1 MKPEKVTVLSIGGKD
16 GDLFMKRLLMA
27 AFLCAMVAALPQAAS
42 ASAPAAFCEE
52 AVMQQIYPETGTRF
66 PMTNTALGG
75 DIAYLCMEDGSLYRW
90 RIGEE
95 RAEKLCALPGRA
107 PSGVPYPDM
116 TAEQQA
122 IVGEEVLVLAAD
134 DERLYGVNPYTG
146 GIGTID
152 VDGVAWAQGH
162 FDAAL
167 TTDASG
173 WARTIPTALA
183 RDGKV
188 YLLVDAYEEAPDAP
202 FNYQLV
208 EVNAETGEGRRCG
221 VSGVRCVSPYREGS
235 LLLLRAGDGGRYVLS
250 RYDPPSGELTDL
262 PHALPEAEALLGGL
276 AWDAASDTIYCAD
289 ESGIW
294 RAEVDKPFERVGPH
308 GYGSI
313 SEYSQGWALPDGR
326 YALLTD
332 GVGVID
338 VAALANAQNV
348 LRLSLNLRDAGT
360 AEVFQAK
367 YPDALL
373 DARYEDLSAAQVAQ
387 RIQAGDA
394 DTDVYQITVDDSFGP
409 LVDKGYAAS
418 LAPSSE
424 IVQDVASL
432 WPSIRA
438 AITNAA
444 GEPVAYPQSLRLSLW
459 EVDTGLWR
467 AYFGDEPVPAT
478 WASLFDAML
487 RFEQGPG
494 PEDGHFFVE
503 EWTYKDMVM
512 RVLRAYIEQHDTRD
526 GPLSFQTPG
535 LREALQALA
544 RVNEAMLARGVTCES
559 EADAFPYEE
568 TMGRSLFFT
577 FGGGNDLCPSDSDRL
592 TLLPFGFDEGDTPVL
607 CGYLSVLIVNPLS
620 PRQELA
626 RAYIAC
632 ATQREADVG
641 RWYRLHPDAAEPVE
655 KPAYAARMQE
665 YEDKIAALEAQMEAL
680 PPDDPS
686 ARALQDEADRA
697 RRYLDPS
704 DFLRWQVSPK
714 GIEQWRALAPHMRF
728 FERSLYVSLEEGPV
742 QAQLDAIC
750 GRYADGQMDLD
761 AFLRRLEETLE
772 RVWAEQR

>member
-1 MKPEKVTVLSIGGKD
+1 
-16 GDLFMKRLLMA
+16 MA

-52 AVMQQIYPETGTRF
+52 AVMQQIYPVTGTRF

-75 DIAYLCMEDGSLYRW
+75 DVAYLCMEDGSLYRW

-95 RAEKLCALPGRA
+95 RAEKLCALTGRDPA
-107 PSGVPYPDM
+107 SAAGRVPYPDM
-116 TAEQQA
+116 TAEQRA

-134 DERLYGVNPYTG
+134 DARLYGVNPYTG
-146 GIGTID
+146 GVGTID
-152 VDGVAWAQGH
+152 ADGVAWAQGH
-162 FDAAL
+162 FDLSL

-183 RDGKV
+183 LDGKV

-235 LLLLRAGDGGRYVLS
+235 LLLLRAGGGGRYVLS
-250 RYDPPSGELTDL
+250 RYDPLSGELTDL
-262 PHALPEAEALLGGL
+262 PHALPDVELQLGGL
-276 AWDAASDTIYCAD
+276 AWDAASDTIYYAD

-294 RAEVDKPFERVGPH
+294 RAEGDRPFERVGPQ
-308 GYGSI
+308 GYGYI
-313 SEYSQGWALPDGR
+313 TEHSQGWVLPDGR
-326 YALLTD
+326 YALLID
-332 GVGVID
+332 GVDVID
-338 VAALANAQNV
+338 VSALANAQNV
-348 LRLSLNLRDAGT
+348 LRLCLNLQDAGT
-360 AEVFQAK
+360 AEIFQAEH
-367 YPDALL
+367 PDALL
-373 DARYEDLSAAQVAQ
+373 DARYEFLSASQVAQ
-387 RIQAGDA
+387 RIRAGDA
-394 DTDVYQITVDDSFGP
+394 ETDVYQITVDDSFGP
-409 LVDKGYAAS
+409 LADKGYAAS

-432 WPSIRA
+432 WPSVRE
-438 AITNAA
+438 AITNAE

-459 EVDTGLWR
+459 QVDAELWR
-467 AYFGDEPVPAT
+467 TYFGDEPVPAT
-478 WASLFDAML
+478 WTALFDAMR

-494 PEDGHFFVE
+494 PEDGYFFVE
-503 EWTYKDMVM
+503 EWAYKDMVM

-544 RVNEAMLARGVTCES
+544 RVNEVMLARGITYES

-568 TMGRSLFFT
+568 TLSRSLFFT
-577 FGGGNDLCPSDSDRL
+577 FGGGDDLCPLDSDSL
-592 TLLPFGFDEGDTPVL
+592 SLLPFRFDEGDSPVL
-607 CGYLSVLIVNPLS
+607 CGYLSVLIINPLS
-620 PRQELA
+620 ARQELA

-632 ATQREADVG
+632 ATRKEADVG
-641 RWYRLHPDAAEPVE
+641 RWYRLHPDATEPVE
-655 KPAYAARMQE
+655 KPAYAARMKE

-680 PPDDPS
+680 PPDDPM
-686 ARALQDEADRA
+686 ARALQGEIERVQW
-697 RRYLDPS
+697 YLDHS

-714 GIEQWRALAPHMRF
+714 GIEQWRTLAPHLRF
-728 FERSLYVSLEEGPV
+728 FERSLYVTQEEGPV

-750 GRYADGQMDLD
+750 GLYADGQMDLD